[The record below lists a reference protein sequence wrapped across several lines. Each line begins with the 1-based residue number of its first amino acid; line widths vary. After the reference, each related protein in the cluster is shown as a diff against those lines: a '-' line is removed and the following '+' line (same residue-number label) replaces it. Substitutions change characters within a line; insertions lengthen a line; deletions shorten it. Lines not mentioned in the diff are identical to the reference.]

1 MTKPSHPLKPSNTN
15 NMKILAPLAF
25 LYLVLASTMHA
36 AIGIV
41 TGMFGPVALGC
52 ICIIALDILSKKTK

>member
-1 MTKPSHPLKPSNTN
+1 
-15 NMKILAPLAF
+15 MKILAPLAF